1 MAGSVVKDINGL
13 DSFNYT
19 FPAVRGIQSGREYY
33 ICMCPLKLV
42 PRLFLYN
49 ESDLPSEMRAQRTL
63 NRARIPEITNYI
75 VNNPRDYVFSS
86 ITASIIDVDA
96 RFIPL
101 GTDSKEGK
109 VGMLLIPLTARFVIN
124 DGQHRRAA
132 IEEALKIRPELGNET
147 ISVVLYID
155 TRLKR
160 SQQIFSDLN
169 RHAIRP
175 TRSIGILYDHRDPFA
190 QMTLN
195 LVQTVPIFNGLT
207 DLEKTSVSNRST
219 KLFTLSSIYQATE
232 ELLGKTTKVKTVS
245 KEEEEIAR
253 AYWTEVTKHIPEWEQ
268 LIRKEVSSAELRAHY
283 IHSHGI
289 ALHALGILGYHLIN
303 TYPSTWRDE
312 LVLLEGIDWARSN
325 DALWE
330 GRAMI
335 GGRVSKARMNLVLTV
350 ILLKTVLE
358 LPLSPEEEK
367 YEQRFQKQWNGGVF
381 S

>member
-1 MAGSVVKDINGL
+1 
-13 DSFNYT
+13 
-19 FPAVRGIQSGREYY
+19 
-33 ICMCPLKLV
+33 V

-49 ESDLPSEMRAQRTL
+49 ESELPSEMRAQRTL

-96 RFIPL
+96 KFIPL

-109 VGMLLIPLTARFVIN
+109 VGMLLIPLTARFIIN

-132 IEEALKIRPELGNET
+132 IEEALKVKPELGNET

-195 LVQTVPIFNGLT
+195 LTQTVPIFNGLT

-232 ELLGKTTKVKTVS
+232 ELLGKKTKVKTVT
-245 KEEEEIAR
+245 KEDETIAR
-253 AYWTEVTKHIPEWEQ
+253 EYWSEVTKHIPEWEQ
-268 LIRKEVSSAELRAHY
+268 VIRHETKSSDLRNNY
-283 IHSHGI
+283 IHSHGV
-289 ALHALGILGYHLIN
+289 ALHALGILGFNLIN
-303 TYPSTWRDE
+303 TYPTTWREE
-312 LVLLEGIDWARSN
+312 LAHLQEIDWSRSN
-325 DALWE
+325 EALWE
-330 GRAMI
+330 GRALLN
-335 GGRVSKARMNLVLTV
+335 GRVSKAQLQLSLTV
-350 ILLKTVLE
+350 ILLKGFFG
-358 LPLSPEEEK
+358 LPLSPQEEK
-367 YEQRFQKQWNGGVF
+367 NEERYQRQWNGGIF
-381 S
+381 D

>member
-19 FPAVRGIQSGREYY
+19 FPAVRGIQGGREYY

-49 ESDLPSEMRAQRTL
+49 ESELPSEMRAQRTL
-63 NRARIPEITNYI
+63 NRARIPEIANYI

-195 LVQTVPIFNGLT
+195 LTQTVPIFIGLT

-232 ELLGKTTKVKTVS
+232 ELLGKKSKVKSVT
-245 KEEEEIAR
+245 KEDEEIAR

-268 LIRKEVSSAELRAHY
+268 LIRKEVSSADLRAHY

-289 ALHALGILGYHLIN
+289 GLHALGVLGFHLVN

-312 LVLLEGIDWARSN
+312 LVRLEGIDWSRSN

-335 GGRVSKARMNLVLTV
+335 GGRVSKARMNLALTV
-350 ILLKTVLE
+350 ILLKTVFE

-367 YEQRFQKQWNGGVF
+367 YEQSFQKQWSGGVF
-381 S
+381 A